1 MTLLFTLIGLC
12 VAAFSAFALPPMNLP
27 YGVTP
32 ISHEVYHLHM
42 TILYICCA
50 IGIVVFGVMIYSLVK
65 FRKSKGAVSH
75 PIHTHLG
82 VEILWTVIPFII
94 LIIMAIPATRVL
106 FVIHDTSKPALNI
119 KITGYQWKWKYE
131 YLDQNISFF
140 SQLSTPLA
148 EINNTE
154 KKDKWYLLEVDHQ
167 LVLPTNEKIRFY
179 ITSND
184 VIHSWWVPDL
194 GLKEDAVPGYIND
207 IWAIIDKPGTYR
219 GQCAELCGANH
230 GFMPIVIK
238 AVTPAEFQ
246 TWVLKQQGKTAQALA
261 AGPST
266 LSHDDLM
273 TMGKA
278 AYEKNCSACH
288 QVTGAGMPPTFPALK
303 NSPVATGPVQKQIQ
317 IVLHG
322 VKNTAM
328 QAFGDQLDNQTIAA
342 IITYTRNA
350 WGNDDANKKAHQAT
364 DVQVDEVQKARS

>member
-1 MTLLFTLIGLC
+1 MSLLSKITKISLGL
-12 VAAFSAFALPPMNLP
+12 ASFPAFADSSINLP

-32 ISHEVYHLHM
+32 VSHEVYHLHM
-42 TILYICCA
+42 IAFYVCCA
-50 IGIVVFGVMIYSLVK
+50 IGVIVFAAMIYSLIK

-94 LIIMAIPATRVL
+94 LIILAIPATHVL
-106 FVIHDTSKPALNI
+106 FLIHDTDKPALNI

-148 EINNTE
+148 EINGSE
-154 KKDKWYLLEVDHQ
+154 AKDKWFLLEVDHP

-207 IWAIIDKPGTYR
+207 IWAVISKPGTYR

-230 GFMPIVIK
+230 AFMPIVIQ
-238 AVTPAEFQ
+238 AVSPAEFQ
-246 TWVLKQQGKTAQALA
+246 AWVLKQQGKASSA
-261 AGPST
+261 ASNSVTT
-266 LSHDDLM
+266 LSKTDLM
-273 TMGKA
+273 TLGKA

-288 QVTGAGMPPTFPALK
+288 QVDGKGLPPAFPALK
-303 NSPVATGPVQKQIQ
+303 DNEIVTGPMNQQIQ

-322 VKNTAM
+322 IKNTPM

-350 WGNDDANKKAHQAT
+350 WGNHTVENTVQPN
-364 DVQVDEVQKARS
+364 DVQKNR